1 LYFIRFIFALDNN
14 EIINQAVIRKT
25 KSSHRG
31 AGACELVW

>member
-1 LYFIRFIFALDNN
+1 LYFIRFIFALDN

>member
-1 LYFIRFIFALDNN
+1 
-14 EIINQAVIRKT
+14 VIRKT